1 MFVVEWPRGEA
12 RDCKSLYT
20 GSNPVSTSTNF
31 QGCPKTRAQDS
42 ELLSY
47 SPFIRALFLY
57 FVGVQI
63 DENEIVH
70 NFKGESPIKTLLF
83 LMQDQRKNILL
94 AIIFFSIKHSPSW
107 FIPLITANL
116 IDVVVQKQGL
126 VTLALNSAAL
136 IIVVLQ
142 NFPTNLLYVHFLA
155 KAVRDIENR
164 LRSALVVR
172 MQQLSIGFYQRTN
185 AGALQTKVVRDVEN
199 IEQMLRH
206 MSDGGLAA
214 INSFMGAVIITAVR
228 VPSFLVFF
236 LLVAPIAS
244 IAIIRMRRSLNDFNE
259 DFRSEIERMS
269 SRVNEMTTLLP
280 VTRAHGLESRAL
292 GTMRESFS
300 SVKTAGLRLDKI
312 NGKFNAAAWVTFQMA
327 NVLCL
332 ILSAYFAMNGM
343 YGISAGDVVLLTSYF
358 GMLIGSVILLASLAP
373 AIAKGLSSVRSLS
386 EVLESPDLE
395 INQGKKSVEKVTGDI
410 LFKDVEFTYST
421 NHKPSLTGISFSAQ
435 PGKMI
440 ALVGPSG
447 SGKSTLINL
456 IIGFLRPTSGSITLD
471 GENMQNLDLRSM
483 RKSLSVVPQESVLF
497 DGSIFENIAYG
508 LSKVTAEEMESALRV
523 ANAWDFVSSFELGV
537 HTIVGERGARLS
549 GGQKQRLAIARALI
563 RNPRILILDEA
574 TSALDSE
581 SEKLI
586 QSALKN
592 LMQDRTTFV
601 VAHRLSTI
609 KEAHLILVLDDGRIV
624 QSGRHEDLRNT
635 PGLYQRLCDAQSFI
649 SEES

>member
-1 MFVVEWPRGEA
+1 VVEWPRGEA

-20 GSNPVSTSTNF
+20 GSNPVSTSTNSLR
-31 QGCPKTRAQDS
+31 CPKVKPRDS
-42 ELLSY
+42 ELLSF
-47 SPFIRALFLY
+47 SPFIRGLFLY

-70 NFKGESPIKTLLF
+70 HFKGESPIKTLLF

-94 AIIFFSIKHSPSW
+94 AIFFFSIKHSPSW

-142 NFPTNLLYVHFLA
+142 NFPTNLLYVHYLA

-300 SVKTAGLRLDKI
+300 SVKAAGLRLDKI

-327 NVLCL
+327 NVFCL

-395 INQGKKSVEKVTGDI
+395 INQGKKSVTKVVGDI

-421 NHKPSLTGISFSAQ
+421 NHKPSLSGISFSAE

-456 IIGFLRPTSGSITLD
+456 IIGFLRPTGGSITLD
-471 GENMQNLDLRSM
+471 GANMQTLDLRSM

-497 DGSIFENIAYG
+497 DGTIFENIAYG
-508 LSKVTAEEMESALRV
+508 LSEVTAEEMENALRV
-523 ANAWDFVSSFELGV
+523 ANAWDFVSAFELGV

-586 QSALKN
+586 QSALKL
-592 LMQDRTTFV
+592 LMKDRTTFV

-609 KEAHLILVLDDGRIV
+609 KEAHLILVLDEGSIV
-624 QSGRHEDLRNT
+624 QSGRHNELRNT

>member
-31 QGCPKTRAQDS
+31 QGCPKARAQDS

-142 NFPTNLLYVHFLA
+142 NFPTNLLYVHYLA

-421 NHKPSLTGISFSAQ
+421 NHKPSLTGISFSAE

-508 LSKVTAEEMESALRV
+508 LSGVTAEEMESALRV

-649 SEES
+649 SEEN

>member
-1 MFVVEWPRGEA
+1 M
-12 RDCKSLYT
+12 RDFFFRDHYLY
-20 GSNPVSTSTNF
+20 
-31 QGCPKTRAQDS
+31 R
-42 ELLSY
+42 
-47 SPFIRALFLY
+47 
-57 FVGVQI
+57 VQL
-63 DENEIVH
+63 DDNEIVH
-70 NFKGESPIKTLLF
+70 QFKGESPIKTLIF
-83 LMQDQRKNILL
+83 LLKDQKRNVLL
-94 AIIFFSIKHSPSW
+94 AVLFFSIKHSPSW

-116 IDVVVQKQGL
+116 IDIVVQKKGF
-126 VTLALNSAAL
+126 VEFSINSFAL
-136 IIVVLQ
+136 ILVVLQ
-142 NFPTNLLYVHFLA
+142 NFPTNILYVRFLA
-155 KAVRDIENR
+155 MAVRDVENR

-172 MQQLSIGFYQRTN
+172 MQQLSIGYYQRTN

-214 INSFMGAVIITAVR
+214 INSFMGAVIITAIR
-228 VPSFLVFF
+228 VPSFLIFF

-244 IAIIRMRRSLNDFNE
+244 LAIIRMRRSLNEYNE
-259 DFRSEIERMS
+259 DFRNEIERMS

-280 VTRAHGLESRAL
+280 VTRAHGLEANAL
-292 GTMRESFS
+292 GTMRDSFS
-300 SVKTAGLRLDKI
+300 SVKNAGLRLDKI

-332 ILSAYFAMNGM
+332 ILSAYFAMTGR
-343 YGISAGDVVLLTSYF
+343 YGISVGDVVLLTSYF

-395 INQGKKSVEKVTGDI
+395 INQGKLEV
-410 LFKDVEFTYST
+410 KDVVGQIEFDRVEFTYPT
-421 NHKPSLTGISFSAQ
+421 NHKPSIADITFSAT
-435 PGKMI
+435 PGRMV

-447 SGKSTLINL
+447 SGKSSLVNL
-456 IIGFLRPTSGSITLD
+456 VIGFLRPTSGKILLD
-471 GENMQNLDLRSM
+471 GKDMQTLDLRTM
-483 RKSLSVVPQESVLF
+483 RKYLSVVPQESVLF
-497 DGSIFENIAYG
+497 DGTIFENIAYG
-508 LSKVTAEEMESALRV
+508 LSDVQPSEVEQALRD
-523 ANAWDFVSSFELGV
+523 ANAWDFVNAFDLGV
-537 HTIVGERGARLS
+537 NTLVGERGARLS

-592 LMQDRTTFV
+592 LMADRTTFV

-609 KEAHLILVLDDGRIV
+609 KEAHLILVLDEGRIV
-624 QSGRHEDLRNT
+624 QSGRHDELRNVE
-635 PGLYQRLCDAQSFI
+635 GLYQRLCDAQSFI
-649 SEES
+649 TDEG

>member
-1 MFVVEWPRGEA
+1 M
-12 RDCKSLYT
+12 
-20 GSNPVSTSTNF
+20 
-31 QGCPKTRAQDS
+31 
-42 ELLSY
+42 LSY
-47 SPFIRALFLY
+47 FPFIRALFLY

-70 NFKGESPIKTLLF
+70 HFKGESPIKTLLF

-142 NFPTNLLYVHFLA
+142 NFPTNLLYVHYLA

-300 SVKTAGLRLDKI
+300 SVKTAGLRLDRI

-421 NHKPSLTGISFSAQ
+421 NHKPSLTGISFSAE

-508 LSKVTAEEMESALRV
+508 LSGVTAEEMESALRV

-649 SEES
+649 SEEN

>member
-1 MFVVEWPRGEA
+1 M
-12 RDCKSLYT
+12 
-20 GSNPVSTSTNF
+20 
-31 QGCPKTRAQDS
+31 
-42 ELLSY
+42 
-47 SPFIRALFLY
+47 
-57 FVGVQI
+57 QI
-63 DENEIVH
+63 DDNEIVH
-70 NFKGESPIKTLLF
+70 QFKGESPVKTLIF
-83 LMQDQRKNILL
+83 LLKDQKKNVLL
-94 AIIFFSIKHSPSW
+94 AVLFFSIKHSPSW

-116 IDVVVQKQGL
+116 IDIVVQKRGM
-126 VTLALNSAAL
+126 VEFSLNSAAL
-136 IIVVLQ
+136 ILVVLQ
-142 NFPTNLLYVHFLA
+142 NFPTNILYVRYLA
-155 KAVRDIENR
+155 MAVRDVENR

-172 MQQLSIGFYQRTN
+172 MQQLSIGYYQKTN

-214 INSFMGAVIITAVR
+214 INSFMGAVIITAIR

-244 IAIIRMRRSLNDFNE
+244 LAIIRMRRSLNEYNE

-280 VTRAHGLESRAL
+280 VTRAHGLEASAL
-292 GTMRESFS
+292 GTMRDSFS
-300 SVKTAGLRLDKI
+300 SVKSAGLRLDKI

-332 ILSAYFAMNGM
+332 ILSAYFAMTGR
-343 YGISAGDVVLLTSYF
+343 YGISVGDVVLLTSYF

-395 INQGKKSVEKVTGDI
+395 INQGKVEV
-410 LFKDVEFTYST
+410 KDVVGQIEFDHVEFTYPT
-421 NHKPSLTGISFSAQ
+421 NHKPSLTDISFSAS
-435 PGKMI
+435 PGRMI

-447 SGKSTLINL
+447 SGKSSLVNL
-456 IIGFLRPTSGSITLD
+456 VIGFLRPTSGRITLD
-471 GENMQNLDLRSM
+471 GKDMQALDLRTM
-483 RKSLSVVPQESVLF
+483 RKHLSVVPQESVLF
-497 DGSIFENIAYG
+497 DGTIFENIAYG
-508 LSKVTAEEMESALRV
+508 LSDVHLDDVEQALKA
-523 ANAWDFVSSFELGV
+523 ANAWDFVSAFELGV
-537 HTIVGERGARLS
+537 NTIVGERGARLS
-549 GGQKQRLAIARALI
+549 GGQRQRLAIARALI

-592 LMQDRTTFV
+592 LMSNRTTFV

-609 KEAHLILVLDDGRIV
+609 KEAHLILVLDEGRIV
-624 QSGRHEDLRNT
+624 QSGRHDELRNVE
-635 PGLYQRLCDAQSFI
+635 GLYQRLCDAQSFI
-649 SEES
+649 TDEG

>member
-31 QGCPKTRAQDS
+31 QGCPKVRAQDS

-142 NFPTNLLYVHFLA
+142 NFPTNLLYVHYLA

-421 NHKPSLTGISFSAQ
+421 NHKPSLTGISFSAE

-508 LSKVTAEEMESALRV
+508 LSGVTAEEMESALRV

-649 SEES
+649 SEEN